1 MPPLLSAPKI
11 TEPKWWAVIV
21 SATVPATSLSGS
33 PTRNSWPIRCAS
45 VIEASTVAGQE
56 AVGDG
61 EGDAFG
67 AAAVAEWVTDTDADE
82 DAGCDGSPDAPPH
95 PATTPSAR
103 TPAAA
108 PSGRHDSRRANGRW
122 PGIPIDIHPPAVE
135 RLTPRVYA
143 ASASGR

>member
-82 DAGCDGSPDAPPH
+82 DAGCDGSPDPPPH
-95 PATTPSAR
+95 PAAATTAGAR
-103 TPAAA
+103 TGGGPAS
-108 PSGRHDSRRANGRW
+108 PLISIPRRSKGSRRGYTPPPPPNGE
-122 PGIPIDIHPPAVE
+122 GEV
-135 RLTPRVYA
+135 
-143 ASASGR
+143 SAG